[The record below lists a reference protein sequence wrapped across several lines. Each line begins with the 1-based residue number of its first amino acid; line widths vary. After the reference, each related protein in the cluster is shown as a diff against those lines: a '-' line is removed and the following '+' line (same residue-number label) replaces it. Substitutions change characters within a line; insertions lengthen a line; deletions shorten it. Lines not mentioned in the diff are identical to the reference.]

1 MNPNP
6 FKDTVVTA
14 SGFQSTVKNPDAI
27 KFKDVKVGQEFI
39 HPWAGRMRKIEAVD
53 IYYDAV
59 YIEGAHKDVK
69 CSISDSTEVVLC

>member
-6 FKDTVVTA
+6 FKYIVITA
-14 SGFQSTVKNPDAI
+14 SGFKNTVKNPEAI

-53 IYYDAV
+53 VYYDAV
-59 YIEGAHKDVK
+59 YLDGQHKDVK
-69 CSISDSTEVVLC
+69 CSISDTTEVVLI